1 MKCCVGVVVGVG
13 GATLQEANLMD
24 GAKYTCVHVD
34 EGGSRGGGYNYIM
47 VIQFI
52 IICVV
57 LLTCVKDMRV
67 GGGLSVFIH
76 FDCCYP
82 MRNRKEVPFGK

>member
-1 MKCCVGVVVGVG
+1 MKCCLGVVVGVG
-13 GATLQEANLMD
+13 GGDVTRSKFNGW

-47 VIQFI
+47 VIQLI

-76 FDCCYP
+76 FDCWYP
-82 MRNRKEVPFGK
+82 KYEE